1 MLDRLLGSRSIA
13 QRLTLV
19 MGLVLLIAFTGS
31 ALGVAALSRLASK
44 SAAMYGTHLSIE
56 RDTAE
61 LYRLITNAEVRN
73 KAIALSG
80 DTTLGGQFATEA
92 GAATKKSVEL
102 LKSLE
107 GRLTLPDEK
116 RAFEQLSA
124 SRQAF
129 LDARDAL
136 GAAKTAGDE
145 AKVKDI
151 YANRFQPAVARL
163 SEASLAIARSQR
175 DALDGL
181 ATDLDQTN
189 QAARTAL
196 ISFSAVAIALAVWLA
211 VVLTRSITRPV
222 RSAAEVAAAITRF
235 DLTQPVPRGSS
246 DEVGQ
251 LMCRLHDMQG
261 ELQKLVGQLCSVA
274 DNVGTAS
281 AEIAVGNQDLSHRTE
296 ETASNLQMTASAV
309 AELTGTVKQT
319 ADAAMTA
326 NQLAGSAAEV
336 ARRGGTVVSQVVT
349 TMDEI
354 SQSSRR
360 INDIIGTID
369 GIAFQTNILALN
381 AAVEAA
387 RAGEQGRGFAV
398 VAGEVRLLAQR
409 SAEAAKEIKSLITA
423 SVERVD
429 SGTHQVQAAGS
440 TMTEIVASVQRV
452 TDIIGE
458 ISAAAREQSEGIG
471 VVNGSVLQLD
481 QMTQQ
486 NAALVEEAASA
497 AESLK
502 EQSSRL
508 AAAISVFRL
517 HGTAAASPTPAPRPV
532 TAARPAAQAVAKPAA
547 QATAKRAAPAA
558 KPTRAPAPAATPRP
572 AARATPAAS
581 APAPAPRSA
590 PAPKP
595 AEPVS
600 EGDWET
606 F

>member
-336 ARRGGTVVSQVVT
+336 ARRGGQAVAQVVS

-458 ISAAAREQSEGIG
+458 ISAASREQSERIAS
-471 VVNGSVLQLD
+471 VNHSIAQLD

-486 NAALVEEAASA
+486 NAALVEESAAA
-497 AESLK
+497 AESLR
-502 EQSSRL
+502 EQSANMASAMSVFKLDRPAGR
-508 AAAISVFRL
+508 AAAPARIQPAVTRAAPAPAAR
-517 HGTAAASPTPAPRPV
+517 TPKPVTRAPAQAAARPPKPRAAPP
-532 TAARPAAQAVAKPAA
+532 AARPAAPVA
-547 QATAKRAAPAA
+547 TAPAA
-558 KPTRAPAPAATPRP
+558 AAT
-572 AARATPAAS
+572 AS
-581 APAPAPRSA
+581 AAAD
-590 PAPKP
+590 
-595 AEPVS
+595 
-600 EGDWET
+600 GDWT
-606 F
+606 SF

>member
-1 MLDRLLGSRSIA
+1 MLDQLLGSRSIA

-19 MGLVLLIAFTGS
+19 MGLVLLIAFIGS

-80 DTTLGGQFATEA
+80 DTTLGGQFAAEA

-116 RAFEQLSA
+116 RAFDQLSA
-124 SRQAF
+124 TRQAF

-136 GAAKTAGDE
+136 GSAKTAGDE
-145 AKVKDI
+145 AKVKDV

-163 SEASLAIARSQR
+163 SEASLAIAKSQR

-196 ISFSAVAIALAVWLA
+196 ISFTGVAIALAVWLA

-251 LMCRLHDMQG
+251 LLCRLHDMQG

-336 ARRGGTVVSQVVT
+336 ARRGGQAVAQVVA

-398 VAGEVRLLAQR
+398 VAGEVRSLAQR

-458 ISAAAREQSEGIG
+458 ISAASREQSERIDS
-471 VVNGSVLQLD
+471 VNHSIAQLD

-486 NAALVEEAASA
+486 NAALVEESAAA
-497 AESLK
+497 AESLR
-502 EQSSRL
+502 EQSANMASAMSVFKLDRQASRATTQ
-508 AAAISVFRL
+508 AAAKVRPA
-517 HGTAAASPTPAPRPV
+517 TPRAATGS
-532 TAARPAAQAVAKPAA
+532 AARPLKPAA
-547 QATAKRAAPAA
+547 QAPAKAAAQSPTPRVAPPAPRPAAPAPVA
-558 KPTRAPAPAATPRP
+558 TAPAAT
-572 AARATPAAS
+572 AAAQAA
-581 APAPAPRSA
+581 A
-590 PAPKP
+590 
-595 AEPVS
+595 
-600 EGDWET
+600 EGDWT
-606 F
+606 SF